1 MVSGAAIATGVVVV
15 ALAGCPGGMN
25 RVIKTG
31 LDVASDQGQTVKR
44 IPVQDPDTQQ
54 SKLVTYVKRGGK
66 WTYEGCKLVQDFP
79 VQNRTCLRPQ
89 GLDTSI
95 ETP

>member
-1 MVSGAAIATGVVVV
+1 
-15 ALAGCPGGMN
+15 MN
-25 RVIKTG
+25 RVVKTG
-31 LDVASDQGQTVKR
+31 LDVATDQGQTVKH

-54 SKLVTYVKRGGK
+54 SKRLTYVKQGGK
-66 WTYEGCKLVQDFP
+66 WTYEGCELVQDVP